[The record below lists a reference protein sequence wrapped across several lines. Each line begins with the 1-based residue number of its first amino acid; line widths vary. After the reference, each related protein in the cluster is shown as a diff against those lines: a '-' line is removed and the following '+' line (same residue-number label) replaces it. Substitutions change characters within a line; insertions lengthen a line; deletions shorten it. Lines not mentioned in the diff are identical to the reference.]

1 MCLYLV
7 QHTEPKSKEEDP
19 ERPLSEKGLQEIR
32 KVALHLSWLNIG
44 VDRILHSGKLRAK
57 QTAEALSEELT
68 PPEGLSGTDG
78 LAPLNDP
85 VIWAG
90 RLKEMTGDIMLVGH
104 LPHLEKLA
112 SLLLCGDRDK
122 KIVTFRMGGVV
133 CLKREDNGDWSLQWI
148 LTPEMAR

>member
-1 MCLYLV
+1 MRLYLV

-32 KVALHLSWLNIG
+32 KVASYLSRLNIR

>member
-1 MCLYLV
+1 MRLYLV